1 MEISNHELKIIEDR
15 LNDILRKADVIFHDT
30 MILLRR
36 KHDEED
42 ERLIKEIRS
51 NILDIQSI
59 VFVLRDL
66 LGLE

>member
-1 MEISNHELKIIEDR
+1 MEISNHELKIVEDR